1 MFKLPDE
8 VKEGIKGYRN
18 SLDDLQ
24 SGKTS
29 PARFTG
35 IRVPWGIYSHRG
47 GKVFM
52 NRIRIPAGQVTSG
65 QLEAIAHCARAYG
78 NGMTHITT
86 RQDIQLHA
94 IKIEDTIKVIEYL
107 KDYEL
112 SPRGGGGNTV
122 RNVTACAYAGICK
135 EEVFDVGAYAVS
147 LSEELLARDTS
158 YNLPRKF
165 KIGFSGCAKDCAA
178 ILVNDAGFLAKEKNK
193 QKGFQVFVGGGMG
206 AEPLVGNLLE
216 EFIPQDELG
225 FCVAAIKSVFYKKG
239 DRRNKHHNRLRF
251 LIQDSGMALFRQWY
265 REELKSIKE
274 TEYIV
279 LRNIEQSEPSGNRA
293 GKIPKTEDKDF
304 NAFLKHSLLEQRQ
317 DGLVSIEL
325 RVPRGDISA
334 ASLEALAA
342 LGNDFG
348 EIEFR
353 TSGNQ
358 NLCLCN
364 VKKKDVY
371 ALFLKLKQFLKN
383 FLYPATLQDVVCC
396 KGALTCN
403 LGLCNSPGLTEKLEE
418 VIKDNFIGKAAL
430 GKLNIKING
439 CPNACGQHP
448 LGLIALHGMV
458 RRVSGR
464 PVPFYKLLLGGRK
477 GVPHTKLA
485 GDSGIILPAK
495 NIPLFIKDFVNSV
508 NSAIDE
514 DTDIYNYI
522 DNYGEGLA
530 KEIAAKYAY
539 VPGYLEN
546 KDYYIDWGKESEF
559 SLDGL
564 GPGECGAGV
573 IDMIEADLSDA
584 RIHLEAAVKDKHNP
598 EEISKLL
605 FFSSRAL
612 LVVRGADPKDE
623 LTAIGDF
630 IEKFINA
637 GMSDPKFSNL
647 REMYDSLSG
656 SLSPKEK
663 EEKFLYAKE
672 FFVHVKELY
681 KNMEPS
687 FSFPKYTPL
696 ETIGQPEKRKMS
708 QAQQAEESRAD
719 AVLDLKGVQCPM
731 NYVQAKLYLENV
743 KIGQIVELSLDEGE
757 PLENVPASLK
767 NDGQEIMEIKKA
779 DGYYKVLVKKLVD
792 S

>member
-1 MFKLPDE
+1 MFKLPNE
-8 VKEGIKGYRN
+8 VKEGIRN
-18 SLDDLQ
+18 YKSSLEDLQ

-35 IRVPWGIYSHRG
+35 MRVPWGIYSHRG

-52 NRIRIPAGQVTSG
+52 NRIRIPAGQTTAE
-65 QLEAIAHCARAYG
+65 QLKAIAHCARAYG

-94 IKIEDTIKVIEYL
+94 VKIEDTIKVIEYL

-122 RNVTACAYAGICK
+122 RNVTACVYAGVCK
-135 EEVFDVGAYAVS
+135 DEAFDVGGYAIA

-178 ILVNDAGFLAKEKNK
+178 ILVNDLGLLAMEKNK

-206 AEPLVGNLLE
+206 AESLVGNLLE
-216 EFIPQDELG
+216 EFIPTEELG

-239 DRRNKHHNRLRF
+239 DRRNKHHNRMRF
-251 LIQDSGMALFRQWY
+251 LIQDSGMANFKQWY

-274 TEYIV
+274 TEYIA
-279 LRNIEQSEPSGNRA
+279 LRKIEPVSRSSPRA
-293 GKIPKTEDKDF
+293 GRIPRAEDEDF
-304 NAFLKHSLLEQRQ
+304 KAFLKYSLLRQRQ

-334 ASLEALAA
+334 ASLEALAG

-353 TSGNQ
+353 TSANQ

-364 VKKKDVY
+364 VKRKDTH
-371 ALFLKLKQFLKN
+371 ALFLKLKEILKD
-383 FLYPATLQDVVCC
+383 FLYPATLQDVACC

-458 RRVSGR
+458 RRIGGR

-485 GDSGIILPAK
+485 GDSRIILPAK
-495 NIPLFIKDFVNSV
+495 SIPLFIKDFVNSI

-514 DTDIYNYI
+514 DTDIYDYI
-522 DNYGEGLA
+522 NKYGASLA
-530 KEIAAKYAY
+530 REIAVKYAY
-539 VPGYLEN
+539 VPGYSEN
-546 KDYYIDWGKESEF
+546 RDYYIDWGNESEF

-573 IDMIEADLSDA
+573 MDMIEADLADA

-598 EEISKLL
+598 AEIRKLL

-612 LVVRGADPKDE
+612 LIVRGVDPKDE
-623 LTAIGDF
+623 LSAIGDF
-630 IEKFINA
+630 IGKFINPGLA
-637 GMSDPKFSNL
+637 NPKFSNL
-647 REMYDSLSG
+647 KEVYNSLADG
-656 SLSPKEK
+656 LGLKEK

-672 FFVHVKELY
+672 FFEHVKELY

-687 FSFPKYTPL
+687 FNFPKFTP
-696 ETIGQPEKRKMS
+696 GQTLSPEAK
-708 QAQQAEESRAD
+708 ESMVD
-719 AVLDLKGVQCPM
+719 AVLDLKGVKCPL

-767 NDGQEIMEIKKA
+767 NDGQEILEIKKE

>member
-1 MFKLPDE
+1 MFKLPNE
-8 VKEGIKGYRN
+8 VKEGIKNYKR
-18 SLDDLQ
+18 SLEDFQ
-24 SGKTS
+24 SGKMS

-35 IRVPWGIYSHRG
+35 MRVPWGIYSHRG
-47 GKVFM
+47 GEVFM
-52 NRIRIPAGQVTSG
+52 NRIRIPAGQVTSE
-65 QLEAIAHCARAYG
+65 QLKAIAHCARAYG
-78 NGMTHITT
+78 NGMAHITT

-94 IKIEDTIKVIEYL
+94 VKIEDTIKVIEYL

-122 RNVTACAYAGICK
+122 RNVTACTYAGICK
-135 EEVFDVGAYAVS
+135 EEVFDVGAYAIS

-178 ILVNDAGFLAKEKNK
+178 ILVNDVGLLAMEKNK

-206 AEPLVGNLLE
+206 AESLVGNSLE

-225 FCVAAIKSVFYKKG
+225 FCVAAIKGVFYRKG
-239 DRRNKHHNRLRF
+239 DRRNKHHNRMRF
-251 LIQDSGMALFRQWY
+251 LIQDSGMANFKQWY

-274 TEYIV
+274 TEYIA
-279 LRNIEQSEPSGNRA
+279 LKKIEQSEPPSRGA
-293 GKIPKTEDKDF
+293 GRIPQAEDKDF
-304 NAFLKHSLLEQRQ
+304 KAFLKYSLLEQRQ

-325 RVPRGDISA
+325 RIPRGDISA
-334 ASLEALAA
+334 ASLEALAG
-342 LGNDFG
+342 LGNDSR

-371 ALFLKLKQFLKN
+371 GLFLKLKQILKD
-383 FLYPATLQDVVCC
+383 FLYPATLQDVACC

-418 VIKDNFIGKAAL
+418 VIKDNFIAKAAL
-430 GKLNIKING
+430 GKLNVKING

-458 RRVSGR
+458 RRVGGR

-477 GVPHTKLA
+477 GVPDTKLA

-495 NIPLFIKDFVNSV
+495 SIPLFIKDFVNSI

-522 DNYGEGLA
+522 DNYGEKSA

-539 VPGYLEN
+539 VPGYSEN

-573 IDMIEADLSDA
+573 MDMIEADLSDA
-584 RIHLEAAVKDKHNP
+584 KIHLEAAAKDNHNP
-598 EEISKLL
+598 EEIRKLL

-623 LTAIGDF
+623 LAAIGDF
-630 IEKFINA
+630 IGEFINA
-637 GMSDPKFSNL
+637 GISNTKFSNL
-647 REMYDSLSG
+647 KEIYSSLAQES
-656 SLSPKEK
+656 STKEK
-663 EEKFLYAKE
+663 EDKFLYAKE
-672 FFVHVKELY
+672 FFEHVRELY

-687 FSFPKYTPL
+687 FTFPKYTPSS
-696 ETIGQPEKRKMS
+696 PAK
-708 QAQQAEESRAD
+708 QAEESGAD
-719 AVLDLKGVQCPM
+719 LKVLDLKGVKCPM

-743 KIGQIVELSLDEGE
+743 KIGQIVELCLDEGE
-757 PLENVPASLK
+757 PLANVPVSLK
-767 NDGQEIMEIKKA
+767 NDGQEILEIKKA